1 MLNFDVHQTMPTLL
15 LVDDDL
21 VSREVAA
28 TVLTMR
34 GYSVETADRGETALA
49 MLVERKIVPDAIL
62 LDVQLPGLLSG
73 VELISALRVA
83 HPATILLISASEPPA
98 DLRAAADGFLSK
110 PFDAA
115 TLARLLTQAK
125 HPKRDHIRTATLLP
139 AVNDETLAQLRDLMP
154 ADAVRE
160 IFSTVVADLHQ
171 RIAAL
176 DEAIA
181 REDHAA
187 IARIGH
193 AIKGGCGMAGA
204 SEAAAIGAQFE
215 SFVTTRAGGNH
226 LDNETALLRDLRTAT
241 TRLERMLK
249 TDFLV

>member
-1 MLNFDVHQTMPTLL
+1 MLNFDAHQTMPTLL

-34 GYSVETADRGETALA
+34 GYNVDAADSGESALA
-49 MLVERKIVPDAIL
+49 MLVEGRCAPDAIL
-62 LDVQLPGLLSG
+62 VDVQMPGLLSG
-73 VELISALRVA
+73 VELLSALRVA

-98 DLRAAADGFLSK
+98 AMRAAADGFLSK

-115 TLARLLTQAK
+115 TLAQLLQKAEPHQTTIVSAAA
-125 HPKRDHIRTATLLP
+125 RLP
-139 AVNDETLAQLRDLMP
+139 AVNTTTLAQLRELMP
-154 ADAVRE
+154 VAAVRE
-160 IFSTVVADLHQ
+160 IFSAVVSDLHQ
-171 RIAAL
+171 RIQAL
-176 DEAIA
+176 EGAIA
-181 REDHAA
+181 REDNEALR
-187 IARIGH
+187 RIGH

-215 SFVTTRAGGNH
+215 SISETCAGNH
-226 LDNETALLRDLRTAT
+226 LDNKLALLRDLRAAT

-249 TDFLV
+249 TEFTA